1 MTRGRRKPGKILGE
15 RRCIATRES
24 LPKSGL
30 VRFVAGPDGRVV
42 PDILERL
49 PGRGIWVK
57 AERAALEKAVSGG
70 LFARN
75 AGGDAAVPEGL
86 ADSVERALAA
96 RVVELLAM
104 SRKAGVAVAGFEKVR
119 DRLGRDEVAL
129 LLHSPD
135 CSPRQL
141 SKLGKQ
147 NCNIVR
153 SGCMRPSELG
163 MAFARDVVIYAA
175 LSPGALGSRTIEA
188 VRRLA
193 GFRE

>member
-24 LPKSGL
+24 LPKCGL
-30 VRFVAGPDGRVV
+30 VRFVAGPDRRVV

-70 LFARN
+70 FFARN
-75 AGGDAAVPEGL
+75 ADGAAVPEGL

-96 RVVELLAM
+96 RVVELLAI

-119 DRLGRDEVAL
+119 DRLGRGDVAL
-129 LLHSPD
+129 LLHSRD

-153 SGCMRPSELG
+153 SGCLRPSELG

-175 LSPGALGSRTIEA
+175 LSPGALGSRTIDA